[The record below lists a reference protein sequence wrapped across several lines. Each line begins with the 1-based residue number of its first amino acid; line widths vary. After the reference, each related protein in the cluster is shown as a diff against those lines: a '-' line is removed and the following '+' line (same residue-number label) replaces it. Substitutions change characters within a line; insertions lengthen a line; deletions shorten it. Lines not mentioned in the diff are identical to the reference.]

1 MGWPPDQNR
10 TSQNGKSKRDKRDK
24 RRSSSSGRQQPQYEQ
39 LRGGTGSRVAPSPAI
54 PFNWRD
60 GGPEFGNDD
69 MLRPFSCNID
79 DIGSIFDDG
88 MTADSTID
96 LEEDREL
103 MNWSSEST
111 VGINNKGRKQMA
123 VVSVIDKPPRRPPLR
138 PLIPRFIENADD
150 DGEAFFF
157 RQAPELRKLRDLES
171 VFISN
176 DPKFKGGSSRC
187 RWCQQAISWLAIAIA
202 VVLVVH
208 ACFALGIFLSDR
220 NSDSVP
226 LSVPLSTRNPTTTN
240 IFDIQWEPTYA
251 PFINSSTSSPSHPVP
266 VPSAPAPTAAAA
278 AGAAAEDK
286 SQPLAPSPSIVVNIP
301 VSPDATIAPT
311 LSERFD
317 TIQRR
322 IHRAIPG
329 EAVLDSNSLQYKVV
343 EWLVDEDP
351 MQLPLLETP
360 LSVLLERF
368 VLALLYRTTYGYD
381 WFYSNQFMTNTSVC
395 NWNAGVE
402 NSGVYCDIF
411 GSVERIIMCK

>member
-1 MGWPPDQNR
+1 MGQPPEQNR
-10 TSQNGKSKRDKRDK
+10 TSQNGKSKREK
-24 RRSSSSGRQQPQYEQ
+24 RRTSSSGRRQPQYEQ
-39 LRGGTGSRVAPSPAI
+39 LGKGTSSRVAPSPAI

-60 GGPEFGNDD
+60 GGPEFGTND
-69 MLRPFSCNID
+69 MLSPFSCNMD
-79 DIGSIFDDG
+79 DIGSLFDDG

-111 VGINNKGRKQMA
+111 VGVNNKGRKQMS
-123 VVSVIDKPPRRPPLR
+123 VVSVIDKPPLRPPLR
-138 PLIPRFIENADD
+138 PLIPRFIANADD
-150 DGEAFFF
+150 DGEEFFF
-157 RQAPELRKLRDLES
+157 RQAPELRDLRERGS
-171 VFISN
+171 VFITN

-187 RWCQQAISWLAIAIA
+187 RWCQQAVSWLAMAVA

-208 ACFALGIFLSDR
+208 ASFALAIFLSDR

-226 LSVPLSTRNPTTTN
+226 LSVPLSTRNPTPNN
-240 IFDIQWEPTYA
+240 IFEIQWEPTYA
-251 PFINSSTSSPSHPVP
+251 PLINSSTSTPSHPVP
-266 VPSAPAPTAAAA
+266 EPSSPSPTTAAV
-278 AGAAAEDK
+278 EDK
-286 SQPLAPSPSIVVNIP
+286 SQPLAPSPTLVVNVP
-301 VSPDATIAPT
+301 VSPDATTIAPT

-329 EAVLDSNSLQYKVV
+329 DTVLDRNSLQYKVV

-360 LSVLLERF
+360 LSVLLERY